1 MVLGA
6 LDINDE
12 SPTQMAAD
20 IINDITVIMVFIITL
35 LNVIIASFG
44 IETTQRLFVTASPT
58 AAAA

>member
-1 MVLGA
+1 MILGA

-20 IINDITVIMVFIITL
+20 IINDITIIMVFIITL

-44 IETTQRLFVTASPT
+44 IETTQRLFVTATPAP
-58 AAAA
+58 AA